1 MRVAI
6 FSSKNYDHHSI
17 EKENKHYGHDLI
29 FLNERLTRK
38 TAPKAKG
45 SQAVCIFVNDEA
57 DAEVLEILAEL
68 GIKLIALRC
77 AGYNN
82 VDLETAKKLNLKVVR
97 VPAYSPY
104 SVAEYA
110 VGMLLTLNR
119 QISRGLHRVRD
130 NNFSLEG
137 LIGLDIHKKTVGII
151 GVGHIGSVF
160 AHIMKH
166 GFGANVIAYAPRP
179 KPEQAEKIGFQHVS
193 LEELIETSDII
204 SLHCPLTP
212 ENHYMINKNTLAK
225 AKKGFYLINTSRGGL
240 VDTKAVI
247 HALKSKHLGGYAADV
262 YEEEGPLFFENHADD
277 IIDDDILERLIS
289 FPNVVFTGHQ
299 AFLTKE
305 ALSNIAHSILQDISD
320 AEAGKKLPDA
330 LV

>member
-17 EKENKHYGHDLI
+17 EKENEHYGHDLV
-29 FLNERLTRK
+29 FLNERLTK
-38 TAPKAKG
+38 ETAEKAKDAE
-45 SQAVCIFVNDEA
+45 AVCIFVNDEA
-57 DAEVLEILAEL
+57 NAEVLEILAGL
-68 GIKLIALRC
+68 GIKLVALRC

-82 VDLETAKKLNLKVVR
+82 VDLDAAKKLNIKVVR

-119 QISRGLHRVRD
+119 QISRGLKRVRE

-137 LIGLDIHKKTVGII
+137 LIGLDVHDKTVGII

-160 AHIMKH
+160 AHIMTH
-166 GFGANVIAYAPRP
+166 GFGANVIAY
-179 KPEQAEKIGFQHVS
+179 KPHPDPELAEKVGFRFTS
-193 LEELIETSDII
+193 LDEVIETSDII

-212 ENHYMINKNTLAK
+212 ENHHMINGETLAR
-225 AKKGFYLINTSRGGL
+225 AKKGFYLVNTSRGGL

-247 HALKSKHLGGYAADV
+247 KSLKAKHLGGYAADV

-277 IIDDDILERLIS
+277 IIEDDILERLIA

-320 AEAGKKLPDA
+320 AEAGKEMPDA